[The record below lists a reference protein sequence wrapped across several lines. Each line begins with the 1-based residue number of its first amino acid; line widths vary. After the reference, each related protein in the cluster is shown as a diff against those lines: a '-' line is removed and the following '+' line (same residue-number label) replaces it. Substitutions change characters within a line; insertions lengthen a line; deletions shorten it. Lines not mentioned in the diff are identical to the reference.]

1 MNPCTLGWYLP
12 LLVKDLPGALQPS
25 DRDRPA
31 HLPALESAQSGGA
44 HPAETNLLPFASS
57 SNDSRSHRP
66 SNREQKNRP
75 WSDSTSDVAPSTAL
89 HGLDQNAPHP
99 VVPASDSDSS
109 RRGGG
114 VGSIP
119 ADTQQP
125 RQRPQNELAWRELDA
140 KFRRDL
146 PDDAYVGRLAYRGL
160 VMRAC
165 PKIVML
171 DGVQVERKERDK
183 AERLLRSIFSAG
195 KAKDAGLSGVGI
207 ELEPTKS

>member
-25 DRDRPA
+25 DRERLGV
-31 HLPALESAQSGGA
+31 LPVPESAPSRG
-44 HPAETNLLPFASS
+44 AETNLLPFASS
-57 SNDSRSHRP
+57 FHDPRSRRP
-66 SNREQKNRP
+66 SNREEKSRP
-75 WSDSTSDVAPSTAL
+75 WPDSTSDVAPSTAVYGVTL
-89 HGLDQNAPHP
+89 NAPNSN
-99 VVPASDSDSS
+99 SDSDSS
-109 RRGGG
+109 RRGG
-114 VGSIP
+114 VGGTSDDI
-119 ADTQQP
+119 QQSCA
-125 RQRPQNELAWRELDA
+125 RGQNELAWRELDA

-171 DGVQVERKERDK
+171 DGIQVERKERDK
-183 AERLLRSIFSAG
+183 AERLLRSIFNAG

-207 ELEPTKS
+207 ELEASKS